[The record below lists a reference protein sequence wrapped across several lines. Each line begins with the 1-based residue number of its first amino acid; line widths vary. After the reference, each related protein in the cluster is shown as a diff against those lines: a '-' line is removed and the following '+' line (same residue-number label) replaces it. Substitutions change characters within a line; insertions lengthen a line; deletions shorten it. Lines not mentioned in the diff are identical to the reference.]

1 MQFERD
7 ALAAQAEQAAA
18 RAQALSEALE
28 AERASGEAAPGA
40 LQQMLADA
48 VAARDA
54 LADERGREREE
65 ARARRWR
72 RPGPRR
78 RSSPPRVDQLQR
90 RLAAQEGELLAFRRA
105 AARGVPRRP
114 GEGESVTGAVE
125 QGFKYEGLGNDFVVL
140 DRRAS
145 GVDLSPSASRALC
158 DRRRGMGADGVL
170 VLLPSSAGRGADG
183 GAQRRRQHR
192 RDVRQR
198 AALRG
203 QVPPRPRAR
212 PRRPGGGDR
221 RRRAPGESAPR
232 GRRGGGGG
240 DSSSVRR
247 GWTRRTCPR
256 GPGGGPFVGAA
267 VPGVDWPGTAV
278 SMGNPHLVLLG
289 APAEVVREHGPRL
302 EHLPGFPDRTNVE
315 AVSRAGEGLRVS
327 VWERG
332 SGLTDACGTGAA
344 ASVAAAL
351 VAGWVPPDVFVPV
364 DLPGGRLAVRV
375 SADLQRTTLRG
386 PARFVFAAELPEALL
401 D

>member
-1 MQFERD
+1 M
-7 ALAAQAEQAAA
+7 
-18 RAQALSEALE
+18 
-28 AERASGEAAPGA
+28 SGG
-40 LQQMLADA
+40 
-48 VAARDA
+48 
-54 LADERGREREE
+54 
-65 ARARRWR
+65 
-72 RPGPRR
+72 
-78 RSSPPRVDQLQR
+78 
-90 RLAAQEGELLAFRRA
+90 
-105 AARGVPRRP
+105 
-114 GEGESVTGAVE
+114 VE

-145 GVDLSPSASRALC
+145 GTDLSPSASRALC
-158 DRRRGMGADGVL
+158 DRRRGVGADGVL
-170 VLLPSSAGRGADG
+170 VLLPSRRAAARMVVHNADG
-183 GAQRRRQHR
+183 SIAEMCGNGLRCVAKHLLDREPSRDAVEVETGAG
-192 RDVRQR
+192 VLP
-198 AALRG
+198 A
-203 QVPPRPRAR
+203 RAR
-212 PRRPGGGDR
+212 RVGGEVVEVEIELGPARLD
-221 RRRAPGESAPR
+221 APHL
-232 GRRGGGGG
+232 
-240 DSSSVRR
+240 
-247 GWTRRTCPR
+247 PR

-289 APAEVVREHGPRL
+289 APAEVVRAHGPRL